1 MMKKI
6 VAIAL
11 AALMLFA
18 LVACGGKE
26 DQITDDPVINIGAQY
41 LTYTDDDG
49 NTFTYDYRTST
60 TVEITAFSGSDEP
73 HAVTIPA
80 TIGDYTVASIADRA
94 FFSYSNL
101 SSVTLPEGLVEIGE
115 YAFANCEVLTAV
127 TFPSTLETVGTGAFY
142 GCDTLGA
149 IDLAGTATSSI
160 KANAFADCPM
170 LTAVAF
176 PATLTDIAE
185 YAFAN
190 CTALTAIT
198 LPEGVTSVGAQAFYN
213 CTAVE
218 ALTLPASLVEIGDW
232 AFNPTARDLEDTAI
246 TVPEGSAA
254 EAYVKNAR

>member
-6 VAIAL
+6 VALAL
-11 AALMLFA
+11 AALMLCA
-18 LVACGGKE
+18 LVACGKE
-26 DQITDDPVINIGAQY
+26 DQITDDPVINIGAQH
-41 LTYTDDDG
+41 LTYTDNDG

-80 TIGDYTVASIADRA
+80 TIGEYTVAAIADEA

-115 YAFANCEVLTAV
+115 YAFANCEVLSTV
-127 TFPSTLETVGTGAFY
+127 NFPSTLEVIGKGAFY
-142 GCDTLGA
+142 GCDTLTA
-149 IDLAGTATSSI
+149 AELSGTALKEI
-160 KANAFADCPM
+160 GAQAFADCPM
-170 LTAVAF
+170 LTTATF
-176 PATLTDIAE
+176 PATLANIAE

-198 LPEGVTSVGAQAFYN
+198 LPEGVISVGAQAFYN
-213 CTAVE
+213 CTAVQ

-246 TVPEGSAA
+246 SVPAGSAA
-254 EAYVKNAR
+254 DAYVKNAR

>member
-11 AALMLFA
+11 AALMLCA
-18 LVACGGKE
+18 LVACGKE
-26 DQITDDPVINIGAQY
+26 DQVTDDPVINIGTQY

-49 NTFTYDYRTST
+49 NTFTYDYRSST

-80 TIGDYTVASIADRA
+80 TIGEYTVAAIADRA

-115 YAFANCEVLTAV
+115 YAFANCEVLSTV
-127 TFPSTLETVGTGAFY
+127 NFPSTLEVIGKGAFY
-142 GCDTLGA
+142 GCDTLTA
-149 IDLAGTATSSI
+149 AELSGTALKEI
-160 KANAFADCPM
+160 GAQAFADCPM
-170 LTAVAF
+170 LTTATF
-176 PATLTDIAE
+176 PATLANIAE

-198 LPEGVTSVGAQAFYN
+198 LPEGVISVGAQAFYN
-213 CTAVE
+213 CTAVQ

-232 AFNPTARDLEDTAI
+232 AFNPTARDLEDAAI

-254 EAYVKNAR
+254 DAYVKNAR

>member
-6 VAIAL
+6 IAL
-11 AALMLFA
+11 ALATLMLCA

-60 TVEITAFSGSDEP
+60 TIEITAFSGSDEP

-80 TIGDYTVASIADRA
+80 TIGEYTVAAIADEA

-101 SSVTLPEGLVEIGE
+101 SSVTLPEGLIEIGE
-115 YAFANCEVLTAV
+115 YAFANCEVLTTV
-127 TFPSTLETVGTGAFY
+127 NFPSTLKTIGKGAFY
-142 GCDTLGA
+142 SCDTLAAADLSGA
-149 IDLAGTATSSI
+149 ALESIDAQ
-160 KANAFADCPM
+160 AFADCPM
-170 LTAVAF
+170 LATANF
-176 PATLTDIAE
+176 PASLREIGE

-190 CTALTAIT
+190 CVSLSAIK
-198 LPEGVTSVGAQAFYN
+198 LPEGVTTVGEQAFYN
-213 CTAVE
+213 CTAVTT
-218 ALTLPASLVEIGDW
+218 LTLPATLVNIGDW

-246 TVPEGSAA
+246 TVPAGSAA
-254 EAYVKNAR
+254 EAYIKNAR

>member
-6 VAIAL
+6 VALAL
-11 AALMLFA
+11 AALMLCA
-18 LVACGGKE
+18 LVACGKE
-26 DQITDDPVINIGAQY
+26 DQVTDDPVINIGTQY

-49 NTFTYDYRTST
+49 NTFTYDYRSST
-60 TVEITAFSGSDEP
+60 TVKITAFSGSDEP

-80 TIGDYTVASIADRA
+80 TINDYTVAAIADRA

-115 YAFANCEVLTAV
+115 YAFANCEVLSTV
-127 TFPSTLETVGTGAFY
+127 NFPSTLEVIGKGAFY
-142 GCDTLGA
+142 GCDTLTA
-149 IDLAGTATSSI
+149 AELSGTALKEI
-160 KANAFADCPM
+160 GAQAFADCPM
-170 LTAVAF
+170 LTTATF
-176 PATLTDIAE
+176 PATLANIAE

-198 LPEGVTSVGAQAFYN
+198 LPEGVISVGAQAFYN
-213 CTAVE
+213 CTAAE

-232 AFNPTARDLEDTAI
+232 AFNPTARDLEDAAI

-254 EAYVKNAR
+254 DAYVKNAR